1 MPLAVLHQLTTLI
14 DGSALQSGS
23 LYLLSQVRGFPPIA
37 QTVHILA
44 IAAIMGSI
52 VLIDLRILGLALPSQ
67 GVPELMKRLLPW
79 TWWALP
85 ALALSGAPF
94 IFARPQRYEIN
105 PIFRAKFVLMT
116 FAVAVTLAFH
126 LFSSRDTA
134 YWERTGGRLGARL
147 VAVVSLGLWISVMLA
162 GRWIAYAD
170 YLLPPEE

>member
-1 MPLAVLHQLTTLI
+1 LLHELTTMI
-14 DGSALQSGS
+14 TGGPLQSGS

-52 VLIDLRILGLALPSQ
+52 VLIDLRMLGVALPSQ
-67 GVPELMKRLLPW
+67 SVPELTRRLLPW

-85 ALALSGAPF
+85 ALALSGLPF
-94 IFARPQRYEIN
+94 VFARPQRYEVN
-105 PIFRAKFVLMT
+105 PIFRLKFVLMAA
-116 FAVAVTLAFH
+116 AVAVTLAFH
-126 LFSSRDTA
+126 IVSARDA
-134 YWERTGGRLGARL
+134 SYWERTGGRAVGRL
-147 VAVVSLGLWISVMLA
+147 VGAASLLLWVGVILA